1 MDTPLYLR
9 VKGRVLGPY
18 DREKLLVMV
27 CRGQLG
33 RMHEVSMDGTHW
45 VRAATYSELFAGAP
59 VKLVARDMPV
69 ASPPPAAR
77 QAGSADAGIYL
88 SEEGPVEPA
97 APAQSAMP
105 SPTGQQ
111 WYYDH
116 AGTQN
121 GPVEESILRQLLAT
135 GELAPNALVWS
146 DGMKQWMAAT
156 AIPGLVPV
164 TGLATSGFA
173 SDDSRGTSGSLP
185 HSLCKAAVSSRPW
198 AIFLAVTAFVYAGLQ
213 ILLGFLMLAS
223 GAEKN
228 VPAVVAMGL
237 FWIINGFVV
246 AVGGILLANYA
257 SRLGS
262 LTYGKAPILLENA
275 LERLRAF
282 WMYASI
288 VLIVALAFILFFVIW
303 IMAIATSMPTWF

>member
-1 MDTPLYLR
+1 
-9 VKGRVLGPY
+9 
-18 DREKLLVMV
+18 MV
-27 CRGQLG
+27 RRGQLG

-45 VRAATYSELFAGAP
+45 VRAATYSELFASAP

-69 ASPPPAAR
+69 GSPPPAAR
-77 QAGSADAGIYL
+77 PAVSPGSGIYL
-88 SEEGPVEPA
+88 SEEAPVEPA
-97 APAQSAMP
+97 TPPQSAAP
-105 SPTGQQ
+105 LPTGQQ

-121 GPVEESILRQLLAT
+121 GPVEESTLRQLLAI
-135 GELAPNALVWS
+135 GEIAPNALVWS

-164 TGLATSGFA
+164 TQPIASGFA
-173 SDDSRGTSGSLP
+173 TDEDRGTSGSLP
-185 HSLCKAAVSSRPW
+185 SSLCKAAISSRPW
-198 AIFLAVTAFVYAGLQ
+198 AIFLAVTAFVYAGLWVV
-213 ILLGFLMLAS
+213 LGFLMLAS

-228 VPAVVAMGL
+228 VPTVVAMGL

-246 AVGGILLANYA
+246 AVGGVLLANYA

-282 WMYASI
+282 WMYVSI

-303 IMAIATSMPTWF
+303 IMAIATSTPNWF